1 MYQTDILYEYH
12 VWIYRGRGEG
22 CPALTVLILFIHKL
36 ILQEGLKVQTP
47 WKPTSSIGY
56 YKLAF

>member
-36 ILQEGLKVQTP
+36 IEGPDPLETHKF
-47 WKPTSSIGY
+47 Y
-56 YKLAF
+56 RLL